1 VLINLLQAFVLLTMH
16 GILQVQRCADDLSIL
31 ITTYEGTH
39 NHQLSASATVIA
51 STTSAAASMLT
62 SGSSAAS
69 LPSLGFPI
77 TASRPAAAAAGLSF
91 GFPPAADASK
101 QPFFLPT
108 GAASITSTP
117 SYNPTITLDL
127 TSPAATSQAFSLSD
141 RFSSSFGHG
150 TNNRYPSTSFSF
162 SGSGPDSAAWPG
174 VVGGAAAGYL
184 SYGSPAESSYG
195 RGKLGSFEA
204 ALSSISGRQ
213 QGGEDSYLY
222 QQQKAAG
229 VLTDSIAK
237 AITSDPGF
245 HTALAA
251 AITSYV
257 GTQGSGSS
265 AGRESGILPGLH
277 LGLGPSPS
285 STATAGSSALLARS
299 SSTPVA
305 AAAAQSSSART
316 FLQPS
321 LRLPGSPSASSSPV
335 EDREHIS

>member
-1 VLINLLQAFVLLTMH
+1 MH

-39 NHQLSASATVIA
+39 NHPLSASATVIA

-77 TASRPAAAAAGLSF
+77 TASRPAAAAGLSF

-108 GAASITSTP
+108 GAASITATP
-117 SYNPTITLDL
+117 TYNPTITLDL
-127 TSPAATSQAFSLSD
+127 TSPAAATSQAFSLRN

-174 VVGGAAAGYL
+174 VVGGAAAGYS
-184 SYGSPAESSYG
+184 SYGSPSAESSYG

-213 QGGEDSYLY
+213 QGGEGSYLY
-222 QQQKAAG
+222 QQQKTAASGTAPAAG

-257 GTQGSGSS
+257 GTQGGGSS
-265 AGRESGILPGLH
+265 AGRESG
-277 LGLGPSPS
+277 LGPPPS
-285 STATAGSSALLARS
+285 STATACSSALLARS
-299 SSTPVA
+299 SSSTPVG
-305 AAAAQSSSART
+305 AAAAQSSSARA
-316 FLQPS
+316 FLQPPLGLS
-321 LRLPGSPSASSSPV
+321 GSHSASSSPV
-335 EDREHIS
+335 EDREHING